1 MGLDEFKSYVK
12 EHPSLKDEVMKKKM
26 TWQEI
31 YENYSLSSE
40 DPYPGYKKN
49 VSNVLKDKIIS
60 EEPKTEEKKE
70 EKKESASAEDMIKNV
85 LGYVKKI
92 DPDSITKYV
101 TSIQKVLELLA
112 SFGAGATASAASKKN
127 TTDPLFD
134 RKFDD
139 WY

>member
-1 MGLDEFKSYVK
+1 MDLDKFKEYIK
-12 EHPSLKDEVMKKKM
+12 EHPLLKDEVLTHKR

-31 YENYSLSSE
+31 YEAYTLSSD
-40 DPYPGYKKN
+40 DPFPDYKKKEIR
-49 VSNVLKDKIIS
+49 LDLEKAIKQ
-60 EEPKTEEKKE
+60 EEKKE
-70 EKKESASAEDMIKNV
+70 EKAKTDSPEDMIKNV

-92 DPDSITKYV
+92 DPDNITKYV

-112 SFGAGATASAASKKN
+112 SFGAGATAASASKKN

>member
-1 MGLDEFKSYVK
+1 MLTHKR
-12 EHPSLKDEVMKKKM
+12 

-31 YENYSLSSE
+31 YEAYTLSSD
-40 DPYPGYKKN
+40 DPFPDYKKKEIR
-49 VSNVLKDKIIS
+49 LDLEKEIKQ
-60 EEPKTEEKKE
+60 EEKKE
-70 EKKESASAEDMIKNV
+70 EKAKTDSPEDMIKNV
-85 LGYVKKI
+85 LDYVKKI
-92 DPDSITKYV
+92 DPDNITKYV

-112 SFGAGATASAASKKN
+112 SFGAGATAASASKKN

>member
-1 MGLDEFKSYVK
+1 MDLDRFKEYVK
-12 EHPSLKDEVMKKKM
+12 EHPRLKEEVLSHKR

-31 YENYSLSSE
+31 YEAYTLSID
-40 DPYPGYKKN
+40 DPFPDYKKKE
-49 VSNVLKDKIIS
+49 LKLDDGIK
-60 EEPKTEEKKE
+60 PEEKKE
-70 EKKESASAEDMIKNV
+70 EKPKSESTEDMIKNV

-92 DPDSITKYV
+92 DPDNITKYV

-112 SFGAGATASAASKKN
+112 SFGAGATAASASKKN